1 MFNKI
6 RFENKINIEMWGN
19 FEILE
24 SYVGER
30 VNKIRSVGS
39 INKEIRSRVVST
51 YVFGEKGRKTRE
63 ERRDQ
68 GELRFLQN

>member
-1 MFNKI
+1 MSFEVFDKIKGLILLLNKI

-30 VNKIRSVGS
+30 VNKIRFVGS
-39 INKEIRSRVVST
+39 INKEIRLEVSVRVSD
-51 YVFGEKGRKTRE
+51 FWKKGE
-63 ERRDQ
+63 
-68 GELRFLQN
+68 NA